1 MRFIEVRLV
10 DRHNLEMVEDAVT
23 GTRSGT
29 GNVGTDERG
38 GSLNSSSM
46 NGFWSATSIRS
57 CIASEAGR
65 GIDG

>member
-10 DRHNLEMVEDAVT
+10 DRRNLEIVEDAVT

-38 GSLNSSSM
+38 GSLNS
-46 NGFWSATSIRS
+46 AR
-57 CIASEAGR
+57 
-65 GIDG
+65 